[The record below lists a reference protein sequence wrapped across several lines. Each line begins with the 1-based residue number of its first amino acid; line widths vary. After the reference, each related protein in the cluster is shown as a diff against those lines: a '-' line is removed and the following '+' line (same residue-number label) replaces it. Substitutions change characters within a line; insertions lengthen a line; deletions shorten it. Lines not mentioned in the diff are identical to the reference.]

1 MVHPFPS
8 ALNLPRPHP
17 SPPATSIST
26 FWAPGRHSP
35 WHMFLLY
42 ARATQNPCAKL
53 PLITLGPDYPSSH
66 PLTPLITSYK
76 KDPAGSI
83 PPASH
88 PFPDLTSYRPPSPHS
103 CSNTPNHPP
112 GLPTAVSSTWGTWGA
127 GRSGSLTPSAF
138 LLGNYFPQEA
148 LLTMSNK
155 KQPRSLSSCSRPHL
169 LYFHSRHLL
178 SPSTPEYTLVR
189 LLRALF

>member
-1 MVHPFPS
+1 MKRRKKSHMVHPFPS

-17 SPPATSIST
+17 NPPATSIST

-35 WHMFLLY
+35 WHMLLLY

-112 GLPTAVSSTWGTWGA
+112 GLPT
-127 GRSGSLTPSAF
+127 
-138 LLGNYFPQEA
+138 
-148 LLTMSNK
+148 
-155 KQPRSLSSCSRPHL
+155 CCL
-169 LYFHSRHLL
+169 LYLGHLGCWKFWL
-178 SPSTPEYTLVR
+178 PHTICISVG
-189 LLRALF
+189 